1 MKIQILG
8 KGCPNCRRL
17 EQNAREAAAELGLQ
31 IEIEKVTDSDRI
43 TNMGVL
49 FTPGLAVDGRLISS
63 GKVLSK
69 QEVAA
74 LLAAELKK
82 AD

>member
-8 KGCPNCRRL
+8 SGCPNCQRL
-17 EQNAREAAAELGLQ
+17 WQNAREAASELGLQ
-31 IEIEKVTDSDRI
+31 FEIEKIMDSERI

-49 FTPGLAVDGRLISS
+49 FTPGLAVDGRLKSS

-69 QEVAA
+69 QEIVP
-74 LLAAELKK
+74 LLREVR
-82 AD
+82 

>member
-8 KGCPNCRRL
+8 SGCPNCQRL
-17 EQNAREAAAELGLQ
+17 GQNAKDAATELGLQ
-31 IEIEKVTDSDRI
+31 FEIEKITDSERI

-49 FTPGLAVDGRLISS
+49 FTPGLAIDGKLKSS

-69 QEVAA
+69 QEIVP
-74 LLAAELKK
+74 LLREVQ
-82 AD
+82 